1 MDLWWNP
8 QAENQVTDRTHRIGQ
23 TKTVEVIKLVAR
35 GTIEEKILELQK
47 KKQLLSDKL
56 IESDNPDAEIFNK
69 LTEEDIRDL
78 LAFENKQ

>member
-1 MDLWWNP
+1 MPNK
-8 QAENQVTDRTHRIGQ
+8 TITHPITFKIR
-23 TKTVEVIKLVAR
+23 KFLVPLLLKVEVIKLVAR

>member
-1 MDLWWNP
+1 MIEKVNRRLP
-8 QAENQVTDRTHRIGQ
+8 IG
-23 TKTVEVIKLVAR
+23 KTCDSECM
-35 GTIEEKILELQK
+35 
-47 KKQLLSDKL
+47 KQLLSDKL

>member
-1 MDLWWNP
+1 MNH
-8 QAENQVTDRTHRIGQ
+8 QAENQATDRTHRIGQ
-23 TKTVEVIKLVAR
+23 TKTVEVIKLIAR

-47 KKQLLSDKL
+47 KKQLLSDRL

>member
-1 MDLWWNP
+1 MNH
-8 QAENQVTDRTHRIGQ
+8 QAENQATDRTHRIGQ
-23 TKTVEVIKLVAR
+23 TKIVEVIKLIAR

-47 KKQLLSDKL
+47 KKQLLSDRL

>member
-1 MDLWWNP
+1 MNH
-8 QAENQVTDRTHRIGQ
+8 QAENQATDRTHRIGQ
-23 TKTVEVIKLVAR
+23 TKTVEVIKLIAR

-47 KKQLLSDKL
+47 KKQLLSDRL
-56 IESDNPDAEIFNK
+56 IECDNPDAEIFNK